1 MIRLPRRFLF
11 LACHTPLLIALAA
24 ARPAS
29 ALTIIP
35 LFDISITGAANAA
48 QLEGAISDAAG
59 VISSLYTNA
68 GSVRIVFSQAAGSF
82 LGESQS
88 ASYGL
93 SYAAYTADLTS
104 TSKSEPGN
112 VILTSA
118 VANLASGNKPGT
130 GGSVIMTSADGRIA
144 LGLARDTPCF
154 SSSGTY
160 VNSCNQAYDGVVTIS
175 TSYTLNYGKTA
186 VAGQYSAV
194 DTVEHEVNEVLGG
207 GGQGSVLNAI
217 ADNIAAYQD
226 DVGVLDPYRYLA
238 PGVPSFSTAGSASG
252 YFSIDGGQTNIV
264 FFNQNSSGD
273 YGDFNTSDNV
283 QSAFSG
289 PGILATYDTASPEF
303 AMLESIG
310 YAGVPEPGSFSL
322 VAVGLASLGWLRRR
336 DAGPKAGRFAADLA

>member
-1 MIRLPRRFLF
+1 MIRLPRQFLP
-11 LACHTPLLIALAA
+11 LARHTPLLIALAA

-29 ALTIIP
+29 ALTIAP
-35 LFDISITGAANAA
+35 LFDSSITSAADAA
-48 QLEGAISDAAG
+48 QLEGAIADAAG

-68 GSVRIVFSQAAGSF
+68 GVVRIVFSQAAGSF

-93 SYAAYTADLTS
+93 SYANYTADLTS

-112 VILTSA
+112 VILSSA

-130 GGSVIMTSADGRIA
+130 GGSVIMTSTDGRIA
-144 LGLARDTPCF
+144 LGVARDTPCF
-154 SSSGTY
+154 SSNSTY
-160 VNSCNQAYDGVVTIS
+160 VSGCNQPYDGVVTIS
-175 TSYTLNYGKTA
+175 TSYALNYGSTA

-194 DTVEHEVNEVLGG
+194 DIVEHEVNEILGG

-217 ADNIAAYQD
+217 ADNIAAYQN
-226 DVGVLDPYRYLA
+226 DVGVLDLYRYLA
-238 PGVPSFSTAGSASG
+238 PGVSSFSTAGSASG

-289 PGILATYDTASPEF
+289 PGILATYDTTSPEF

-310 YAGVPEPGSFSL
+310 YAGVPEPGSLSL
-322 VAVGLASLGWLRRR
+322 VSVGLASLGWLRRR
-336 DAGPKAGRFAADLA
+336 DADRNLARPRANLA